1 MKKYTILLATII
13 LAFAACN
20 KETPAPEMPDAP
32 DAPHGTV
39 PFTFHATV
47 GELTRTEISENAD
60 GSAAVLWKATD
71 KVSVFD
77 AAGNNC
83 EFSVSGAGSTA
94 TLSGELVP
102 SSSGKYYAVYPYAS
116 SSTLSGTTVT
126 AEIPSV
132 QKVSGPGFADGAVVS
147 AAVVSEEAATFCNL
161 ASLVRFTVP
170 EDVTTLRSV
179 TLASTAPLSGA
190 LVMDFAGGSPAVTS
204 VPDHATTVTVE
215 MEDGSA
221 LPSGN
226 YYAAVLPGTHKL
238 TVTLTDK
245 DGMTAERSMDE
256 SKEFLSSHIRGI
268 GSVKADTF
276 DNVEFVLGD
285 AAVSGETKTLIM
297 SAKIPAGTYT
307 VEQLLGVTSYPYKGD
322 KAIYVIRNVSFTVE
336 STTERQT
343 VTIPKAALTAR
354 HLLVREGDDLQAV
367 LNAAEAG
374 LDDVY
379 VGAGTFTGGF
389 TMVEGINVTGS
400 WDADFT
406 ETTTFEPVKNFT
418 TGKAVSTSAPTTV
431 LDGGNSRRV
440 LYQSAAFE
448 TVTIW
453 KNLKI
458 QNGRSTDSDDPGLGA
473 GACLNKNGVLDG
485 CEICNNEHTTGQ
497 GAGMMGWEFSTAIRC
512 YFHNNKSKSHG
523 GAFLS
528 RGYVEYCVCENNE
541 SGGDGAGG
549 YLYGVS
555 GLSRPHI
562 FNSVIRNNTAG
573 GNGGGIRMNAG
584 VSDYEPIAFN
594 LLVYENTTGGS
605 GMGSGINSNL
615 GCVYNCTIVKN
626 HASGTNIGA
635 NACGLNFQSG
645 NATNTKT
652 AYAYNN
658 LVCGNTT
665 SADGGWQM
673 YVNPA
678 LSNNNMRFRNNTTT
692 ADGVQYSNKPS
703 QYYTITTNLDPA
715 VAFVNYEENDFH
727 LSAST
732 DSNIKAGLWDN
743 GNFLP
748 AHRELLPTVDL
759 DGNPRLT
766 DNAIH
771 QGCYQYQ

>member
-1 MKKYTILLATII
+1 MKKYTIFLATII

-20 KETPAPEMPDAP
+20 KEAPAPETPESPDAP
-32 DAPHGTV
+32 QSAV

-226 YYAAVLPGTHKL
+226 YYAAVLPGSHKL
-238 TVTLTDK
+238 TVTLTDL
-245 DGMTAERSMDE
+245 DGMTAERAMDE
-256 SKEFLSSHIRGI
+256 AREFASSHIRGI

-285 AAVSGETKTLIM
+285 AAFTGETKTLIM
-297 SAKIPAGTYT
+297 SAKVPAGTYT
-307 VEQLLGVTSYPYKGD
+307 MEQLLGVTSYQYKGD
-322 KAIYVIRNVSFTVE
+322 KAIYVIDNLSFTVG
-336 STTERQT
+336 STTEKQT
-343 VTIPKAALTAR
+343 ISVAKSDLTAR

-367 LNAAEAG
+367 LDAAEAG

-389 TMVEGINVTGS
+389 TMAEDINVTGS
-400 WDADFT
+400 WNDDFS
-406 ETTTFEPVKNFT
+406 ETITYEPLK
-418 TGKAVSTSAPTTV
+418 STSGITTI
-431 LDGGNSRRV
+431 LDGGGSQRV
-440 LYQSAAFE
+440 VNQAAAFTE
-448 TVTIW
+448 STVTSW

-458 QNGRSTDSDDPGLGA
+458 QNGSANTGA
-473 GACLNKNGVLDG
+473 GAYLQAYGILDG
-485 CEICNNEHTTGQ
+485 CEITGNTT
-497 GAGMMGWEFSTAIRC
+497 T
-512 YFHNNKSKSHG
+512 
-523 GAFLS
+523 
-528 RGYVEYCVCENNE
+528 
-541 SGGDGAGG
+541 GDGAGVVALNWATTTRCYIHHNTATGQGGGIVTRYVLSYSVVDSNQAKGSGGAYVYAGG
-549 YLYGVS
+549 YS
-555 GLSRPHI
+555 GENVERPRI
-562 FNSVIRNNTAG
+562 FNCIISNNKATND
-573 GNGGGIRMNAG
+573 NGGGVRANRG
-584 VSDYEPIAFN
+584 SSNPLPVLYN
-594 LLVYENTTGGS
+594 LLVVGNTATGWA
-605 GMGSGINSNL
+605 GSGILVNA
-615 GCVYNCTIVKN
+615 GCVYNCTVVKN
-626 HASGTNIGA
+626 YTSATQDNA
-635 NACGLNFQSG
+635 NALY
-645 NATNTKT
+645 NATNYSTDTEKGRIQACIAFGNWTGGKNADAATQIYMNSTGGLRNNSTSDSERGLWKAKAAYEYVTRKDVTEAFFTNYTNGDYTLSGNNTDCISGGTLNGLSGLWGILPKT
-652 AYAYNN
+652 DLAGNNRLYNN
-658 LVCGNTT
+658 NTQI
-665 SADGGWQM
+665 G
-673 YVNPA
+673 
-678 LSNNNMRFRNNTTT
+678 R
-692 ADGVQYSNKPS
+692 
-703 QYYTITTNLDPA
+703 
-715 VAFVNYEENDFH
+715 
-727 LSAST
+727 
-732 DSNIKAGLWDN
+732 
-743 GNFLP
+743 
-748 AHRELLPTVDL
+748 
-759 DGNPRLT
+759 
-766 DNAIH
+766 
-771 QGCYQYQ
+771 GCYQYQN

>member
-32 DAPHGTV
+32 DAPQSAV

-147 AAVVSEEAATFCNL
+147 AAEVSEEAATFCNL

-226 YYAAVLPGTHKL
+226 YYAAVLPGSHKL
-238 TVTLTDK
+238 TVTLTDL
-245 DGMTAERSMDE
+245 DGMTAERAMDE
-256 SKEFLSSHIRGI
+256 AREFASSHIRGI

-285 AAVSGETKTLIM
+285 AAFTGETKTLIM
-297 SAKIPAGTYT
+297 SAKVPAGTYT
-307 VEQLLGVTSYPYKGD
+307 MEQLLGVTSYQYKGD
-322 KAIYVIRNVSFTVE
+322 KAIYVIDNLSFTVG
-336 STTERQT
+336 STTEKQT
-343 VTIPKAALTAR
+343 ISVAKSDLTAR

-367 LNAAEAG
+367 LDAAEAG

-389 TMVEGINVTGS
+389 TMAEDINVTGS
-400 WDADFT
+400 WNDDFS
-406 ETTTFEPVKNFT
+406 ETITYEPLK
-418 TGKAVSTSAPTTV
+418 STSGITTI
-431 LDGGNSRRV
+431 LDGGGSQRV
-440 LYQSAAFE
+440 VNQAAAFTE
-448 TVTIW
+448 STVTTW

-458 QNGRSTDSDDPGLGA
+458 QNGSANTGA
-473 GACLNKNGVLDG
+473 GAYLQAYGILDG
-485 CEICNNEHTTGQ
+485 CEITGNTT
-497 GAGMMGWEFSTAIRC
+497 T
-512 YFHNNKSKSHG
+512 
-523 GAFLS
+523 
-528 RGYVEYCVCENNE
+528 
-541 SGGDGAGG
+541 GDGAGVVALNWATTTRC
-549 YLYGVS
+549 YI
-555 GLSRPHI
+555 HH
-562 FNSVIRNNTAG
+562 NTATG
-573 GNGGGIRMNAG
+573 QGGGIVTRYVLSYSVVDSNQAKGSGGAYVYAG
-584 VSDYEPIAFN
+584 GYSGESVERPRIFNCIISNNKATNDNCGGVRANRGNSNPLPVLYN
-594 LLVYENTTGGS
+594 LLVVGNTATGWA
-605 GMGSGINSNL
+605 GSGILVNA
-615 GCVYNCTIVKN
+615 GCVYNCTVVKN
-626 HASGTNIGA
+626 YTSATQDNA
-635 NACGLNFQSG
+635 NALY
-645 NATNTKT
+645 NATNYSTDTEKGRIQACIAFGNWTEGKDADAATQIYMNSTGGLRNNSTSANGQWKAKAAYDYVTRKDVTEAFFTNYTNGDYTLSGNNTDCISGGTLNGLSGLWGILPKT
-652 AYAYNN
+652 DLAGNNRLYNN
-658 LVCGNTT
+658 NTQI
-665 SADGGWQM
+665 G
-673 YVNPA
+673 
-678 LSNNNMRFRNNTTT
+678 R
-692 ADGVQYSNKPS
+692 
-703 QYYTITTNLDPA
+703 
-715 VAFVNYEENDFH
+715 
-727 LSAST
+727 
-732 DSNIKAGLWDN
+732 
-743 GNFLP
+743 
-748 AHRELLPTVDL
+748 
-759 DGNPRLT
+759 
-766 DNAIH
+766 
-771 QGCYQYQ
+771 GCYQYQN

>member
-170 EDVTTLRSV
+170 EDVTTLKSV
-179 TLASTAPLSGA
+179 TLASEAPLSGPF
-190 LVMDFAGGSPAVTS
+190 VMDFAGGSPAVTS

-226 YYAAVLPGTHKL
+226 YYAAVLPGSHKL
-238 TVTLTDK
+238 TVTLTDL
-245 DGMTAERSMDE
+245 DGMTAERAMDE
-256 SKEFLSSHIRGI
+256 AKAFASSHIRSI

-285 AAVSGETKTLIM
+285 AAFTGETKTLIM
-297 SAKIPAGTYT
+297 SAKVPAGTYT
-307 VEQLLGVTSYPYKGD
+307 MEQLLGVTSYQYKGD
-322 KAIYVIRNVSFTVE
+322 KAIYVIDNLSFTVG
-336 STTERQT
+336 STTEKQT
-343 VTIPKAALTAR
+343 ISVAKSDLTAR

-367 LNAAEAG
+367 LGAAEAG

-389 TMVEGINVTGS
+389 TMAEDINVTGS
-400 WDADFT
+400 WNDDFS
-406 ETTTFEPVKNFT
+406 ETITYEPLK
-418 TGKAVSTSAPTTV
+418 STSGITTI
-431 LDGGNSRRV
+431 LDGGGNQRV
-440 LYQSAAFE
+440 VNQAAAFTE
-448 TVTIW
+448 STVTTW

-458 QNGRSTDSDDPGLGA
+458 QNGSANTGA
-473 GACLNKNGVLDG
+473 GAYLQAYGILDG
-485 CEICNNEHTTGQ
+485 CEITGNTT
-497 GAGMMGWEFSTAIRC
+497 T
-512 YFHNNKSKSHG
+512 
-523 GAFLS
+523 
-528 RGYVEYCVCENNE
+528 
-541 SGGDGAGG
+541 GDGAGVVALNWATTTRCYIHHNTATGAGGGIVTRYVLSYSVVDSNQAKGSGGAYVYAGG
-549 YLYGVS
+549 YS
-555 GLSRPHI
+555 GESVERPRI
-562 FNSVIRNNTAG
+562 FNCIISNNKATG
-573 GNGGGIRMNAG
+573 DNGGGVRANRG
-584 VSDYEPIAFN
+584 NSNPLPVLYN
-594 LLVYENTTGGS
+594 LLVVGNTATGWA
-605 GMGSGINSNL
+605 GSGILVNA
-615 GCVYNCTIVKN
+615 GCVYNCTVVKN
-626 HASGTNIGA
+626 YTSATQDNA
-635 NACGLNFQSG
+635 NALY
-645 NATNTKT
+645 NATNYSTDTEKGRIQACIAFGNWTEGKDADAATQIYMNSTGGLRNNSTSANGQWKAKAAYEYVTRKDVTEAFFTNYTNGDYTLSGNNTDCISNGTLNGLGGLWSYLPKT
-652 AYAYNN
+652 DLAGNNRLYNN
-658 LVCGNTT
+658 NTQI
-665 SADGGWQM
+665 G
-673 YVNPA
+673 
-678 LSNNNMRFRNNTTT
+678 R
-692 ADGVQYSNKPS
+692 
-703 QYYTITTNLDPA
+703 
-715 VAFVNYEENDFH
+715 
-727 LSAST
+727 
-732 DSNIKAGLWDN
+732 
-743 GNFLP
+743 
-748 AHRELLPTVDL
+748 
-759 DGNPRLT
+759 
-766 DNAIH
+766 
-771 QGCYQYQ
+771 GCYQYQN

>member
-32 DAPHGTV
+32 DAPHGAV

-47 GELTRTEISENAD
+47 GELTKTEISENAD

-226 YYAAVLPGTHKL
+226 YYAAVLPGSHKL
-238 TVTLTDK
+238 TVTLTDL
-245 DGMTAERSMDE
+245 DGMTAERAMDE
-256 SKEFLSSHIRGI
+256 AREFASSHIRGI

-285 AAVSGETKTLIM
+285 AAFTGETKTLIM
-297 SAKIPAGTYT
+297 SAKVPAGTYT
-307 VEQLLGVTSYPYKGD
+307 MEQLLGVTSYQYKGD
-322 KAIYVIRNVSFTVE
+322 KAIYVIDNLSFTVG
-336 STTERQT
+336 STTEKQT
-343 VTIPKAALTAR
+343 ISVAKSDLTAR

-367 LNAAEAG
+367 LDAAEAG

-389 TMVEGINVTGS
+389 TMAEDINVTGS
-400 WDADFT
+400 WNDDFS
-406 ETTTFEPVKNFT
+406 ETITYEPLK
-418 TGKAVSTSAPTTV
+418 STSGITTI
-431 LDGGNSRRV
+431 LDGGGSQRV
-440 LYQSAAFE
+440 VNQAAAFTE
-448 TVTIW
+448 STVTTW

-458 QNGRSTDSDDPGLGA
+458 QNGSANTGA
-473 GACLNKNGVLDG
+473 GAYLQAYGILDG
-485 CEICNNEHTTGQ
+485 CEITGNTT
-497 GAGMMGWEFSTAIRC
+497 T
-512 YFHNNKSKSHG
+512 
-523 GAFLS
+523 
-528 RGYVEYCVCENNE
+528 
-541 SGGDGAGG
+541 GDGAGVVALNWATTTRCYLHHNTATGAGGGIVTRYVLSYSVVDSNQAKGSGGAYVYAGG
-549 YLYGVS
+549 YS
-555 GLSRPHI
+555 GESVERPRI
-562 FNSVIRNNTAG
+562 FNCIISNNKATG
-573 GNGGGIRMNAG
+573 DNGGGVRANRG
-584 VSDYEPIAFN
+584 NSNPLPILYN
-594 LLVYENTTGGS
+594 LLVVGNTATGWA
-605 GMGSGINSNL
+605 GSGILVNA
-615 GCVYNCTIVKN
+615 GCVYNCTVVKN
-626 HASGTNIGA
+626 YTSATQDNA
-635 NACGLNFQSG
+635 NALY
-645 NATNTKT
+645 NATNYSTDTEKGRIQACIAFGNWTGGKDADAATQIYMNSTGGLRNNSTSANGQWKAKAAYEYVTRKDVTEAFFTNYTNGDYTLCGNNTDCISNGTLNGLGGLWSYLPKT
-652 AYAYNN
+652 DLAGNNRLYNN
-658 LVCGNTT
+658 NTQI
-665 SADGGWQM
+665 G
-673 YVNPA
+673 
-678 LSNNNMRFRNNTTT
+678 R
-692 ADGVQYSNKPS
+692 
-703 QYYTITTNLDPA
+703 
-715 VAFVNYEENDFH
+715 
-727 LSAST
+727 
-732 DSNIKAGLWDN
+732 
-743 GNFLP
+743 
-748 AHRELLPTVDL
+748 
-759 DGNPRLT
+759 
-766 DNAIH
+766 
-771 QGCYQYQ
+771 GCYQYQN

>member
-32 DAPHGTV
+32 DAPHGAV

-47 GELTRTEISENAD
+47 GELTKTEISENAD

-226 YYAAVLPGTHKL
+226 YYAAVLPGSHKL
-238 TVTLTDK
+238 TVTLTDL
-245 DGMTAERSMDE
+245 DGMTAERAMDE
-256 SKEFLSSHIRGI
+256 AREFASSHIRGI

-285 AAVSGETKTLIM
+285 AAFTGETKTLIM
-297 SAKIPAGTYT
+297 SAKVPAGTYT
-307 VEQLLGVTSYPYKGD
+307 MEQLLGVTSYQYKGD
-322 KAIYVIRNVSFTVE
+322 KAIYVIDNLSFTVG
-336 STTERQT
+336 STTEKQT
-343 VTIPKAALTAR
+343 ISVAKSDLTAR

-367 LNAAEAG
+367 LDAAEAG

-389 TMVEGINVTGS
+389 TMAEDINVTGS
-400 WDADFT
+400 WNDDFS
-406 ETTTFEPVKNFT
+406 ETITYEPLK
-418 TGKAVSTSAPTTV
+418 STSGITTI
-431 LDGGNSRRV
+431 LDGGGSQRV
-440 LYQSAAFE
+440 VNQAAAFTE
-448 TVTIW
+448 STVTTW

-458 QNGRSTDSDDPGLGA
+458 QNGSANTGA
-473 GACLNKNGVLDG
+473 GAYLQAYGILDG
-485 CEICNNEHTTGQ
+485 CEITGNTT
-497 GAGMMGWEFSTAIRC
+497 T
-512 YFHNNKSKSHG
+512 
-523 GAFLS
+523 
-528 RGYVEYCVCENNE
+528 
-541 SGGDGAGG
+541 GDGAGVVALNWATTTRCYLHHNTATGAGGGIVTRYVLSYSVVDSNQAKGSGGAYVYAGG
-549 YLYGVS
+549 YS
-555 GLSRPHI
+555 GESVERPRI
-562 FNSVIRNNTAG
+562 FNCIISNNKATG
-573 GNGGGIRMNAG
+573 DNGGGVRANRG
-584 VSDYEPIAFN
+584 NSNPLPILYN
-594 LLVYENTTGGS
+594 LLVVGNTATGWA
-605 GMGSGINSNL
+605 GSGILVNA
-615 GCVYNCTIVKN
+615 GCVYNCTVVKN
-626 HASGTNIGA
+626 YTSATQDNA
-635 NACGLNFQSG
+635 NALY
-645 NATNTKT
+645 NATNYSTDTEKGRIQACIAFGNWTGGKDADAATQIYMNSTGGLRNNSTSANGQWKAKAAYEYVTRKDVTEAFFTNYTNGDYTLSGNNTDCISNGTLNGLGGLWSYLPKT
-652 AYAYNN
+652 DLAGNNRLYNN
-658 LVCGNTT
+658 NTQI
-665 SADGGWQM
+665 G
-673 YVNPA
+673 
-678 LSNNNMRFRNNTTT
+678 R
-692 ADGVQYSNKPS
+692 
-703 QYYTITTNLDPA
+703 
-715 VAFVNYEENDFH
+715 
-727 LSAST
+727 
-732 DSNIKAGLWDN
+732 
-743 GNFLP
+743 
-748 AHRELLPTVDL
+748 
-759 DGNPRLT
+759 
-766 DNAIH
+766 
-771 QGCYQYQ
+771 GCYQYQN

>member
-32 DAPHGTV
+32 DAPQSAV

-226 YYAAVLPGTHKL
+226 YYAAVLPGSHKL
-238 TVTLTDK
+238 TVTLTDL
-245 DGMTAERSMDE
+245 DGMTAERAMDE
-256 SKEFLSSHIRGI
+256 AREFASSHIRGI

-285 AAVSGETKTLIM
+285 AAFTGETKTLIM
-297 SAKIPAGTYT
+297 SAKVPAGTYT
-307 VEQLLGVTSYPYKGD
+307 MEQLLGVTSYQYKGD
-322 KAIYVIRNVSFTVE
+322 KAIYVIDNLSFTVG
-336 STTERQT
+336 STTEKQT
-343 VTIPKAALTAR
+343 ISVAKSDLTAR

-367 LNAAEAG
+367 LDAAEAG

-389 TMVEGINVTGS
+389 TMAEDINVTGS
-400 WDADFT
+400 WNDDFS
-406 ETTTFEPVKNFT
+406 ETITYEPLK
-418 TGKAVSTSAPTTV
+418 STSGITTI
-431 LDGGNSRRV
+431 LDGGGSQRV
-440 LYQSAAFE
+440 VNQAAAFTE
-448 TVTIW
+448 STVTTW

-458 QNGRSTDSDDPGLGA
+458 QNGSANTGA
-473 GACLNKNGVLDG
+473 GAYLQAYGILDG
-485 CEICNNEHTTGQ
+485 CEITGNTT
-497 GAGMMGWEFSTAIRC
+497 T
-512 YFHNNKSKSHG
+512 
-523 GAFLS
+523 
-528 RGYVEYCVCENNE
+528 
-541 SGGDGAGG
+541 GDGAGVVALNWATTTRCYIHHNTATGAGGGIVTRYVLSYSVVDSNQAKGSGGAYVYAGG
-549 YLYGVS
+549 YS
-555 GLSRPHI
+555 GENVERPRI
-562 FNSVIRNNTAG
+562 FNCIISNNKATG
-573 GNGGGIRMNAG
+573 DNGGGVRANRG
-584 VSDYEPIAFN
+584 NSNPLPVLYN
-594 LLVYENTTGGS
+594 LLVVGNTATGWA
-605 GMGSGINSNL
+605 GSGILVNA
-615 GCVYNCTIVKN
+615 GCVYNCTVVKN
-626 HASGTNIGA
+626 YTSATQD
-635 NACGLNFQSG
+635 NADALY
-645 NATNTKT
+645 NATNYSTDTEKGRIQACIAFGNWTGGKDADAATQIYMNSTGGLRNNSTSANGQWKAKAAYEYVTRKDVTEAFFTNYTNGDYTLSGNNTDCISGGTLNGLSGLWGILPKT
-652 AYAYNN
+652 DLAGNNRLYNN
-658 LVCGNTT
+658 NTQI
-665 SADGGWQM
+665 G
-673 YVNPA
+673 
-678 LSNNNMRFRNNTTT
+678 R
-692 ADGVQYSNKPS
+692 
-703 QYYTITTNLDPA
+703 
-715 VAFVNYEENDFH
+715 
-727 LSAST
+727 
-732 DSNIKAGLWDN
+732 
-743 GNFLP
+743 
-748 AHRELLPTVDL
+748 
-759 DGNPRLT
+759 
-766 DNAIH
+766 
-771 QGCYQYQ
+771 GCYQYQN

>member
-32 DAPHGTV
+32 DAPHGAV

-170 EDVTTLRSV
+170 EDVTTLKSV
-179 TLASTAPLSGA
+179 TLASEAPLSGPF
-190 LVMDFAGGSPAVTS
+190 VMDFAGGSPAVTS

-226 YYAAVLPGTHKL
+226 YYAAVLPGSHKL
-238 TVTLTDK
+238 TVTLTDL
-245 DGMTAERSMDE
+245 DGMTAERAMDE
-256 SKEFLSSHIRGI
+256 AREFASSHIRGI

-285 AAVSGETKTLIM
+285 AAVSGETKTLVM

-307 VEQLLGVTSYPYKGD
+307 MEQLLGVTSYPYKGD
-322 KAIYVIRNVSFTVE
+322 KAIYVIDNLSFTVG
-336 STTERQT
+336 STTEKQT
-343 VTIPKAALTAR
+343 ISVAKSDLTAR

-400 WDADFT
+400 WNDDFS
-406 ETTTFEPVKNFT
+406 ETITYEPLK
-418 TGKAVSTSAPTTV
+418 STSGITTI
-431 LDGGNSRRV
+431 LDGGDSQRV
-440 LYQSAAFE
+440 VNQAAAFTE
-448 TVTIW
+448 STVTIW

-458 QNGRSTDSDDPGLGA
+458 QNGSANTGA
-473 GACLNKNGVLDG
+473 GAYLQAYGILDG
-485 CEICNNEHTTGQ
+485 CEITGNTT
-497 GAGMMGWEFSTAIRC
+497 T
-512 YFHNNKSKSHG
+512 
-523 GAFLS
+523 
-528 RGYVEYCVCENNE
+528 
-541 SGGDGAGG
+541 GDGAGVVALNWATTTRC
-549 YLYGVS
+549 YI
-555 GLSRPHI
+555 HH
-562 FNSVIRNNTAG
+562 NTATG
-573 GNGGGIRMNAG
+573 AGGGIVTRYVLSYSVVDSNQAKGSGGAYVYAG
-584 VSDYEPIAFN
+584 GYSGENVERPRIFNCIISNNKATNDNCGGVRANRGSSNPLPVLYN
-594 LLVYENTTGGS
+594 LLVVGNTATGWA
-605 GMGSGINSNL
+605 GSGILVNF
-615 GCVYNCTIVKN
+615 GCVYNCTVVKN
-626 HASGTNIGA
+626 YTSATQDNA
-635 NACGLNFQSG
+635 NALY
-645 NATNTKT
+645 NATNYSTDTEKGRVQACIAFGNWTGGKNADAATQIYMNSTGGLRNNSTSANGQWKAKAAYEYVTRKDVTKAFFT
-652 AYAYNN
+652 NYTNGDYTLSGNNTDCISNGTLNGLSGLWGILPKTDLAGNNRLYNN
-658 LVCGNTT
+658 NTQI
-665 SADGGWQM
+665 G
-673 YVNPA
+673 
-678 LSNNNMRFRNNTTT
+678 R
-692 ADGVQYSNKPS
+692 
-703 QYYTITTNLDPA
+703 
-715 VAFVNYEENDFH
+715 
-727 LSAST
+727 
-732 DSNIKAGLWDN
+732 
-743 GNFLP
+743 
-748 AHRELLPTVDL
+748 
-759 DGNPRLT
+759 
-766 DNAIH
+766 
-771 QGCYQYQ
+771 GCYQYQN

>member
-20 KETPAPEMPDAP
+20 KEAPTPETPESPDAP
-32 DAPHGTV
+32 QSAV

-102 SSSGKYYAVYPYAS
+102 SSSGKYYAVYPYAP

-226 YYAAVLPGTHKL
+226 YYAAVLPGSHKL
-238 TVTLTDK
+238 TVTLTDL
-245 DGMTAERSMDE
+245 DGMTAERAMDE
-256 SKEFLSSHIRGI
+256 AREFASSHIRGI

-285 AAVSGETKTLIM
+285 AAFTGETKTLIM
-297 SAKIPAGTYT
+297 SAKVPAGTYT
-307 VEQLLGVTSYPYKGD
+307 MEQLLGVTSYQYKGD
-322 KAIYVIRNVSFTVE
+322 KAIYVIDNLSFTVG
-336 STTERQT
+336 STTEKQT
-343 VTIPKAALTAR
+343 ISVAKSDLTAR

-367 LNAAEAG
+367 LDAAEAG

-389 TMVEGINVTGS
+389 TMAEDINVTGS
-400 WDADFT
+400 WNDDFS
-406 ETTTFEPVKNFT
+406 ETITYEPLK
-418 TGKAVSTSAPTTV
+418 STSGITTI
-431 LDGGNSRRV
+431 LDGGGSQRV
-440 LYQSAAFE
+440 VNQAAAFTE
-448 TVTIW
+448 STVTTW

-458 QNGRSTDSDDPGLGA
+458 QNGSANTGA
-473 GACLNKNGVLDG
+473 GAYLQAYGILDG
-485 CEICNNEHTTGQ
+485 CEITGNTT
-497 GAGMMGWEFSTAIRC
+497 T
-512 YFHNNKSKSHG
+512 
-523 GAFLS
+523 
-528 RGYVEYCVCENNE
+528 
-541 SGGDGAGG
+541 GDGAGVVALNWATTTRC
-549 YLYGVS
+549 YI
-555 GLSRPHI
+555 HH
-562 FNSVIRNNTAG
+562 NTATG
-573 GNGGGIRMNAG
+573 QGGGIVTRYVLSYSVVDSNQAKGSGGAYVYAG
-584 VSDYEPIAFN
+584 GYSGENVERPRIFNCIISNNKATNDNCGGVRANRGNSNPLPVLYN
-594 LLVYENTTGGS
+594 LLVVGNTATGWA
-605 GMGSGINSNL
+605 GSGILVNA
-615 GCVYNCTIVKN
+615 GCVYNCTVVKN
-626 HASGTNIGA
+626 YTSATQDNA
-635 NACGLNFQSG
+635 NALY
-645 NATNTKT
+645 NATNYSTDTEKGRIQACIAFGNWTGGKNADAATQIYMNSTGGLRNNSTSANGQWKAKAAYEYVTRKDVTEAFFTNYTNGDYTLSGNNTDCISGGTLNGLSGLWGILPKT
-652 AYAYNN
+652 DLAGNNRLYNN
-658 LVCGNTT
+658 NTQI
-665 SADGGWQM
+665 G
-673 YVNPA
+673 
-678 LSNNNMRFRNNTTT
+678 R
-692 ADGVQYSNKPS
+692 
-703 QYYTITTNLDPA
+703 
-715 VAFVNYEENDFH
+715 
-727 LSAST
+727 
-732 DSNIKAGLWDN
+732 
-743 GNFLP
+743 
-748 AHRELLPTVDL
+748 
-759 DGNPRLT
+759 
-766 DNAIH
+766 
-771 QGCYQYQ
+771 GCYQYQN

>member
-20 KETPAPEMPDAP
+20 KEAPTPETPESPDAP
-32 DAPHGTV
+32 QSAV

-102 SSSGKYYAVYPYAS
+102 SSSGKYYAVYPYAP

-179 TLASTAPLSGA
+179 TLASAAPLSGA

-226 YYAAVLPGTHKL
+226 YYAAVLPGSHKL
-238 TVTLTDK
+238 TVTLTDL
-245 DGMTAERSMDE
+245 DGMTAERAMDE
-256 SKEFLSSHIRGI
+256 AREFASSHIRGI

-285 AAVSGETKTLIM
+285 AAFTGETKTLIM
-297 SAKIPAGTYT
+297 SAKVPAGTYT
-307 VEQLLGVTSYPYKGD
+307 MEQLLGVTSYQYKGD
-322 KAIYVIRNVSFTVE
+322 KAIYVIDNLSFTVG
-336 STTERQT
+336 STTEKQT
-343 VTIPKAALTAR
+343 ISVAKSDLTAR

-367 LNAAEAG
+367 LDAAEAG

-389 TMVEGINVTGS
+389 TMAEDINVTGS
-400 WDADFT
+400 WNDDFS
-406 ETTTFEPVKNFT
+406 ETITYEPLK
-418 TGKAVSTSAPTTV
+418 STSGITTI
-431 LDGGNSRRV
+431 LDGGGSQRV
-440 LYQSAAFE
+440 VNQAAAFTE
-448 TVTIW
+448 STVTTW

-458 QNGRSTDSDDPGLGA
+458 QNGSANTGA
-473 GACLNKNGVLDG
+473 GAYLQAYGILDG
-485 CEICNNEHTTGQ
+485 CEITGNTT
-497 GAGMMGWEFSTAIRC
+497 T
-512 YFHNNKSKSHG
+512 
-523 GAFLS
+523 
-528 RGYVEYCVCENNE
+528 
-541 SGGDGAGG
+541 GDGAGVVALNWATTTRCYIHHNTATGQGGGIVTRYVLSYSVVDSNQAKGSGGAYVYAGG
-549 YLYGVS
+549 YS
-555 GLSRPHI
+555 GENVERPRI
-562 FNSVIRNNTAG
+562 FNCIISNNKATND
-573 GNGGGIRMNAG
+573 NGGGVRANRG
-584 VSDYEPIAFN
+584 SSNPLPVLYN
-594 LLVYENTTGGS
+594 LLVVGNTATGWA
-605 GMGSGINSNL
+605 GSGILVNA
-615 GCVYNCTIVKN
+615 GCVYNCTVVKN
-626 HASGTNIGA
+626 YTSATQDNA
-635 NACGLNFQSG
+635 NALY
-645 NATNTKT
+645 NATNYSTDTEKGRIQACIAFGNWTGGKDADAATQIYMNSTGGLRNNSTSANGQWKAKAAYEYVTRKDVTEAFFTNYTNGDYTLSGNNTDCISGGTLNGLSGLWGILPKT
-652 AYAYNN
+652 DLAGNNRLYNN
-658 LVCGNTT
+658 NTQI
-665 SADGGWQM
+665 G
-673 YVNPA
+673 
-678 LSNNNMRFRNNTTT
+678 R
-692 ADGVQYSNKPS
+692 
-703 QYYTITTNLDPA
+703 
-715 VAFVNYEENDFH
+715 
-727 LSAST
+727 
-732 DSNIKAGLWDN
+732 
-743 GNFLP
+743 
-748 AHRELLPTVDL
+748 
-759 DGNPRLT
+759 
-766 DNAIH
+766 
-771 QGCYQYQ
+771 GCYQYQNQQNPLIGG

>member
-32 DAPHGTV
+32 DAPHGAV

-170 EDVTTLRSV
+170 EDVTTLKSV
-179 TLASTAPLSGA
+179 TLASEAPLSGPF
-190 LVMDFAGGSPAVTS
+190 VMDFAGGSPAVTS

-226 YYAAVLPGTHKL
+226 YYAAVLPGSHKL
-238 TVTLTDK
+238 TVTLTDL
-245 DGMTAERSMDE
+245 DGMTAERAMDE
-256 SKEFLSSHIRGI
+256 VREFASSHIRGI

-285 AAVSGETKTLIM
+285 AAVSGETKTLVM

-307 VEQLLGVTSYPYKGD
+307 MEQLLGVTSYPYKGD
-322 KAIYVIRNVSFTVE
+322 KAIYVIDNLSFTVG
-336 STTERQT
+336 STTEKQT
-343 VTIPKAALTAR
+343 ISVAKSDLTAR

-367 LNAAEAG
+367 LDAAEAG

-389 TMVEGINVTGS
+389 TMAEDINVTGS
-400 WDADFT
+400 WNDDFS
-406 ETTTFEPVKNFT
+406 ETITYEPLK
-418 TGKAVSTSAPTTV
+418 STSGITTI
-431 LDGGNSRRV
+431 LDGGGSQRV
-440 LYQSAAFE
+440 VNQAAAFTE
-448 TVTIW
+448 STVTIW

-458 QNGRSTDSDDPGLGA
+458 QNGSANTGA
-473 GACLNKNGVLDG
+473 GAYLQAYGILDG
-485 CEICNNEHTTGQ
+485 CEITGNTT
-497 GAGMMGWEFSTAIRC
+497 T
-512 YFHNNKSKSHG
+512 
-523 GAFLS
+523 
-528 RGYVEYCVCENNE
+528 
-541 SGGDGAGG
+541 GDGAGVVALNWATTTRC
-549 YLYGVS
+549 YI
-555 GLSRPHI
+555 HH
-562 FNSVIRNNTAG
+562 NTATG
-573 GNGGGIRMNAG
+573 AGGGIVTRYVLSYSVVDSNQAKGSGGAYVYAG
-584 VSDYEPIAFN
+584 GYSGENVERPRIFNCIISNNKATNDNCGGVRANRGSSNPLPVLYN
-594 LLVYENTTGGS
+594 LLVVGNTATGWA
-605 GMGSGINSNL
+605 GSGILVNF
-615 GCVYNCTIVKN
+615 GCVYNCTVVKN
-626 HASGTNIGA
+626 YTSATQNNA
-635 NACGLNFQSG
+635 NALY
-645 NATNTKT
+645 NATNYSTDTEKGRIQACIAFGNWTESKDADAATQIYMNSTGGLRNNSTSANGQWKAKAAYEYVTRKDVTKAFFT
-652 AYAYNN
+652 NYTNGDYTLSGNNTDCISNGTLNGLSGLWGILPKTDLAGNNRLYNN
-658 LVCGNTT
+658 NTQI
-665 SADGGWQM
+665 G
-673 YVNPA
+673 
-678 LSNNNMRFRNNTTT
+678 R
-692 ADGVQYSNKPS
+692 
-703 QYYTITTNLDPA
+703 
-715 VAFVNYEENDFH
+715 
-727 LSAST
+727 
-732 DSNIKAGLWDN
+732 
-743 GNFLP
+743 
-748 AHRELLPTVDL
+748 
-759 DGNPRLT
+759 
-766 DNAIH
+766 
-771 QGCYQYQ
+771 GCYQYQN

>member
-32 DAPHGTV
+32 DAPHGAV

-47 GELTRTEISENAD
+47 GELTKTEISENAD

-102 SSSGKYYAVYPYAS
+102 SSSGKYYAVYPYAP

-226 YYAAVLPGTHKL
+226 YYAAVLPGSHKL
-238 TVTLTDK
+238 TVTLTDL
-245 DGMTAERSMDE
+245 DGMTAERAMDE
-256 SKEFLSSHIRGI
+256 AREFASSHIRGI

-285 AAVSGETKTLIM
+285 AAFTGETKTLIM
-297 SAKIPAGTYT
+297 SAKVPAGTYT
-307 VEQLLGVTSYPYKGD
+307 MEQLLGVTSYQYKGD
-322 KAIYVIRNVSFTVE
+322 KAIYVIDNLSFTVG
-336 STTERQT
+336 STTEKQT
-343 VTIPKAALTAR
+343 ISVAKSDLTAR

-367 LNAAEAG
+367 LDAAEAG
-374 LDDVY
+374 IDDVY

-389 TMVEGINVTGS
+389 TMAEDINVTGS
-400 WDADFT
+400 WNDDFS
-406 ETTTFEPVKNFT
+406 ETITYEPLK
-418 TGKAVSTSAPTTV
+418 STSGITTI
-431 LDGGNSRRV
+431 LDGGGSQRV
-440 LYQSAAFE
+440 VNQAAAFTE
-448 TVTIW
+448 STVTTW

-458 QNGRSTDSDDPGLGA
+458 QNGSANTGA
-473 GACLNKNGVLDG
+473 GAYLQAYGILDG
-485 CEICNNEHTTGQ
+485 CEITGNTT
-497 GAGMMGWEFSTAIRC
+497 T
-512 YFHNNKSKSHG
+512 
-523 GAFLS
+523 
-528 RGYVEYCVCENNE
+528 
-541 SGGDGAGG
+541 GDGAGVVALNWATTTRC
-549 YLYGVS
+549 YI
-555 GLSRPHI
+555 HH
-562 FNSVIRNNTAG
+562 NTATG
-573 GNGGGIRMNAG
+573 QGGGIVTRYVLSYSVVDSNQAKGSGGAYVYAG
-584 VSDYEPIAFN
+584 GYSGESVERPRIFNCIISNNKATNDNCGGVRANRGNSNPLPVLYN
-594 LLVYENTTGGS
+594 LLVVGNTATGWA
-605 GMGSGINSNL
+605 GSGILVNA
-615 GCVYNCTIVKN
+615 GCVYNCTVVKN
-626 HASGTNIGA
+626 YTSATQDNA
-635 NACGLNFQSG
+635 NALY
-645 NATNTKT
+645 NATNYSTDKEKGRIQACIAFGNWTEGKDADAATQIYMNSTGGLRNNSTSANGQWKAKAAYDYVTRKDVTEAFFTNYTNGDYTLSGNNTDCISGGTLNGLSGLWGILPKT
-652 AYAYNN
+652 DLAGNNRLYNN
-658 LVCGNTT
+658 NTQI
-665 SADGGWQM
+665 G
-673 YVNPA
+673 
-678 LSNNNMRFRNNTTT
+678 R
-692 ADGVQYSNKPS
+692 
-703 QYYTITTNLDPA
+703 
-715 VAFVNYEENDFH
+715 
-727 LSAST
+727 
-732 DSNIKAGLWDN
+732 
-743 GNFLP
+743 
-748 AHRELLPTVDL
+748 
-759 DGNPRLT
+759 
-766 DNAIH
+766 
-771 QGCYQYQ
+771 GCYQYQN

>member
-20 KETPAPEMPDAP
+20 KETPAPEMPESP
-32 DAPHGTV
+32 DAPHGAV

-226 YYAAVLPGTHKL
+226 YYAAVLPGSHKL
-238 TVTLTDK
+238 TVTLTDL
-245 DGMTAERSMDE
+245 DGMTAERAMDE
-256 SKEFLSSHIRGI
+256 AREFASSHIRGI

-276 DNVEFVLGD
+276 DNVELVLGD
-285 AAVSGETKTLIM
+285 AAFTGETKTLIM
-297 SAKIPAGTYT
+297 SAKVPAGTYT
-307 VEQLLGVTSYPYKGD
+307 MEQLLGVTSYQYKGD
-322 KAIYVIRNVSFTVE
+322 KAIYVIDNLSFTVG
-336 STTERQT
+336 STTEKQT
-343 VTIPKAALTAR
+343 ISVAKSDLTAR

-367 LNAAEAG
+367 LGAAEAG

-389 TMVEGINVTGS
+389 TMAEDINVTGS
-400 WDADFT
+400 WNDDFS
-406 ETTTFEPVKNFT
+406 ETITYEPLK
-418 TGKAVSTSAPTTV
+418 STSGITTI
-431 LDGGNSRRV
+431 LDGGGSQRV
-440 LYQSAAFE
+440 VNQAAAFTE
-448 TVTIW
+448 STVTTW

-458 QNGRSTDSDDPGLGA
+458 QNGSANTGA
-473 GACLNKNGVLDG
+473 GAYLQAYGILDG
-485 CEICNNEHTTGQ
+485 CEITGNTT
-497 GAGMMGWEFSTAIRC
+497 T
-512 YFHNNKSKSHG
+512 
-523 GAFLS
+523 
-528 RGYVEYCVCENNE
+528 
-541 SGGDGAGG
+541 GDGAGVVALNWATTTRCYIHHNTATGQGGGIVTRYVLSYSVVDSNQAKGSGGAYVYAGG
-549 YLYGVS
+549 YS
-555 GLSRPHI
+555 GESVERPRI
-562 FNSVIRNNTAG
+562 FNCIISNNKATG
-573 GNGGGIRMNAG
+573 DNGGGVRANRG
-584 VSDYEPIAFN
+584 NSNPLPVLYN
-594 LLVYENTTGGS
+594 LLVVGNTATGWA
-605 GMGSGINSNL
+605 GSGILVNA
-615 GCVYNCTIVKN
+615 GCVYNCTVVKN
-626 HASGTNIGA
+626 YTSATQDNA
-635 NACGLNFQSG
+635 NALY
-645 NATNTKT
+645 NATNYSTDTEKGRIQACIAYGNWTEGKDADAATQIYMNSTGGLRNNSTSANGQWKAKAAYEYVTRKDVTEAFFTNYTDGDYTLSGNNTDCISGGTLNGLSGLWGILPKT
-652 AYAYNN
+652 DLAGNNRLYNN
-658 LVCGNTT
+658 NTQI
-665 SADGGWQM
+665 G
-673 YVNPA
+673 
-678 LSNNNMRFRNNTTT
+678 R
-692 ADGVQYSNKPS
+692 
-703 QYYTITTNLDPA
+703 
-715 VAFVNYEENDFH
+715 
-727 LSAST
+727 
-732 DSNIKAGLWDN
+732 
-743 GNFLP
+743 
-748 AHRELLPTVDL
+748 
-759 DGNPRLT
+759 
-766 DNAIH
+766 
-771 QGCYQYQ
+771 GCYQYQN

>member
-20 KETPAPEMPDAP
+20 KETPAPEMPESP
-32 DAPHGTV
+32 DAPHGAV

-226 YYAAVLPGTHKL
+226 YYAAVLPGSHKL
-238 TVTLTDK
+238 TVTLTDL
-245 DGMTAERSMDE
+245 DGMTAERAMDE
-256 SKEFLSSHIRGI
+256 AREFASSHIRGI

-285 AAVSGETKTLIM
+285 AAFTGETKTLIM

-307 VEQLLGVTSYPYKGD
+307 MEQLLGVTSYQYKGD
-322 KAIYVIRNVSFTVE
+322 KAIYVIDNLSFTVG
-336 STTERQT
+336 STTEKQT
-343 VTIPKAALTAR
+343 ISVAKSDLTAR

-367 LNAAEAG
+367 LDAAEAG

-406 ETTTFEPVKNFT
+406 GTINYEPLK
-418 TGKAVSTSAPTTV
+418 STSGITTI
-431 LDGGNSRRV
+431 LDGGGSQRV
-440 LYQSAAFE
+440 VNQAAAFTE
-448 TVTIW
+448 STVTTW

-458 QNGRSTDSDDPGLGA
+458 QNGSANTGA
-473 GACLNKNGVLDG
+473 GAYLQAYGILDG
-485 CEICNNEHTTGQ
+485 CEITGNTT
-497 GAGMMGWEFSTAIRC
+497 T
-512 YFHNNKSKSHG
+512 
-523 GAFLS
+523 
-528 RGYVEYCVCENNE
+528 
-541 SGGDGAGG
+541 GDGAGVVALNWATTTRCYIHHNTSTGAGGGIVTRYVLSYSVVDSNQAKGAGGAYVYAGG
-549 YLYGVS
+549 YS
-555 GLSRPHI
+555 GENVERPRI
-562 FNSVIRNNTAG
+562 FNCIISNNKATND
-573 GNGGGIRMNAG
+573 NGGGVRANRG
-584 VSDYEPIAFN
+584 NSNPLPVLYN
-594 LLVYENTTGGS
+594 LLVVGNTATGWA
-605 GMGSGINSNL
+605 GSGILVNA
-615 GCVYNCTIVKN
+615 GCVYNCTVVKN
-626 HASGTNIGA
+626 YTSATQDNA
-635 NACGLNFQSG
+635 NALY
-645 NATNTKT
+645 NATNYSTDTGKGRIQACIAFGNWTGGKDADAATQIYMNSTGGLRNNSTSANGQWKAKAAYEYVTGKDVTEAFFTNYTDGDYTLSGNNTNCISGGTLNGLSVLWGILPKT
-652 AYAYNN
+652 DLAGNNRLYNN
-658 LVCGNTT
+658 NTQI
-665 SADGGWQM
+665 G
-673 YVNPA
+673 
-678 LSNNNMRFRNNTTT
+678 R
-692 ADGVQYSNKPS
+692 
-703 QYYTITTNLDPA
+703 
-715 VAFVNYEENDFH
+715 
-727 LSAST
+727 
-732 DSNIKAGLWDN
+732 
-743 GNFLP
+743 
-748 AHRELLPTVDL
+748 
-759 DGNPRLT
+759 
-766 DNAIH
+766 
-771 QGCYQYQ
+771 GCYQYQN

>member
-20 KETPAPEMPDAP
+20 KETPAPEMPESP
-32 DAPHGTV
+32 DAPHGAV

-226 YYAAVLPGTHKL
+226 YYAAVLPGSHKL
-238 TVTLTDK
+238 TVTLTDL
-245 DGMTAERSMDE
+245 DGMTAERAMDE
-256 SKEFLSSHIRGI
+256 AREFASSHIRGI

-285 AAVSGETKTLIM
+285 AAFTGETKTLIM
-297 SAKIPAGTYT
+297 SAKVPAGTYT
-307 VEQLLGVTSYPYKGD
+307 MEQLLGVTSYQYKGD
-322 KAIYVIRNVSFTVE
+322 KAIYVIDNLSFTVG
-336 STTERQT
+336 STTEKQT
-343 VTIPKAALTAR
+343 ISVAKSDLTAR

-367 LNAAEAG
+367 LGAAEAG

-389 TMVEGINVTGS
+389 TMAEDINVTGS
-400 WDADFT
+400 WNDDFS
-406 ETTTFEPVKNFT
+406 ETITYEPLK
-418 TGKAVSTSAPTTV
+418 STSGITTI
-431 LDGGNSRRV
+431 LDGGGSQRV
-440 LYQSAAFE
+440 VNQAAAFTE
-448 TVTIW
+448 STVTTW

-458 QNGRSTDSDDPGLGA
+458 QNGSANTGA
-473 GACLNKNGVLDG
+473 GAYLQAYGILDG
-485 CEICNNEHTTGQ
+485 CEITGNTT
-497 GAGMMGWEFSTAIRC
+497 T
-512 YFHNNKSKSHG
+512 
-523 GAFLS
+523 
-528 RGYVEYCVCENNE
+528 
-541 SGGDGAGG
+541 GDGAGVVALNWATTTRCYIHHNTATGQGGGIVTRYVLSYSVVDSNQAKGSGGAYVYAGG
-549 YLYGVS
+549 YS
-555 GLSRPHI
+555 GESVERPRI
-562 FNSVIRNNTAG
+562 FNCIISNNKATG
-573 GNGGGIRMNAG
+573 DNGGGVRANRG
-584 VSDYEPIAFN
+584 NSNPLPVLYN
-594 LLVYENTTGGS
+594 LLVVGNTATGWA
-605 GMGSGINSNL
+605 GSGILVNA
-615 GCVYNCTIVKN
+615 GCVYNCTVVKN
-626 HASGTNIGA
+626 YTSATQDNA
-635 NACGLNFQSG
+635 NALY
-645 NATNTKT
+645 NATNYSTDTEKGRIQACIAYGNWTEGKDADAATQIYMNSTGGLRNNSTSANGQWKAKAAYEYVTRKDVTEAFFTNYTDGDYTLSGNNTDCISGGTLNGLSGLWGILPKT
-652 AYAYNN
+652 DLAGNNRLYNN
-658 LVCGNTT
+658 NTQI
-665 SADGGWQM
+665 G
-673 YVNPA
+673 
-678 LSNNNMRFRNNTTT
+678 R
-692 ADGVQYSNKPS
+692 
-703 QYYTITTNLDPA
+703 
-715 VAFVNYEENDFH
+715 
-727 LSAST
+727 
-732 DSNIKAGLWDN
+732 
-743 GNFLP
+743 
-748 AHRELLPTVDL
+748 
-759 DGNPRLT
+759 
-766 DNAIH
+766 
-771 QGCYQYQ
+771 GCYQYQN

>member
-32 DAPHGTV
+32 DAPHGAV

-170 EDVTTLRSV
+170 EDVTTLKSV
-179 TLASTAPLSGA
+179 TLASEAPLSGPF
-190 LVMDFAGGSPAVTS
+190 VMDFAGGSPAVTS

-226 YYAAVLPGTHKL
+226 YYAAVLPGSHKL
-238 TVTLTDK
+238 TVTLTDL
-245 DGMTAERSMDE
+245 DGMTAERAMDE
-256 SKEFLSSHIRGI
+256 AREFASSHIRGI

-285 AAVSGETKTLIM
+285 AAFTGETKTLIM
-297 SAKIPAGTYT
+297 SAKVPAGTYT
-307 VEQLLGVTSYPYKGD
+307 MEQLLGVTSYQYKGD
-322 KAIYVIRNVSFTVE
+322 KAIYVIDNLSFTVG
-336 STTERQT
+336 STTEKQT
-343 VTIPKAALTAR
+343 ISVAKSDLTAR
-354 HLLVREGDDLQAV
+354 HLLVREGDDLQSV
-367 LNAAEAG
+367 LDAAEAG

-406 ETTTFEPVKNFT
+406 GTINYEPLK
-418 TGKAVSTSAPTTV
+418 STSGITTI
-431 LDGGNSRRV
+431 LDGGGSQRV
-440 LYQSAAFE
+440 VNQAAAFTE
-448 TVTIW
+448 STVTTW

-458 QNGRSTDSDDPGLGA
+458 QNGSANTGA
-473 GACLNKNGVLDG
+473 GAYLQAYGILDG
-485 CEICNNEHTTGQ
+485 CEITGNTT
-497 GAGMMGWEFSTAIRC
+497 T
-512 YFHNNKSKSHG
+512 
-523 GAFLS
+523 
-528 RGYVEYCVCENNE
+528 
-541 SGGDGAGG
+541 GDGAGVVALNWATTTRCYIHHNTATGAGGGIVTRYVLSYSVVDSNQAKGSGGAYVYAGG
-549 YLYGVS
+549 YS
-555 GLSRPHI
+555 GENVERPRI
-562 FNSVIRNNTAG
+562 FNCIISNNKATND
-573 GNGGGIRMNAG
+573 NGGGVRANRG
-584 VSDYEPIAFN
+584 NSNPLPVLYN
-594 LLVYENTTGGS
+594 LLVVGNTATGWA
-605 GMGSGINSNL
+605 GSGILINA
-615 GCVYNCTIVKN
+615 GCVYNCTVVKN
-626 HASGTNIGA
+626 YTSATQDNA
-635 NACGLNFQSG
+635 NALY
-645 NATNTKT
+645 NATNYSTDTEKGRIQACIAFGNWTGGKDADAATQIYMNSTGGLRNNSTSANGQWKAKAAYEYVTRKDVTEAFFTNYTNGDYTLSGNNTDCISNGTLNGLGGLWSYLPKT
-652 AYAYNN
+652 DLAGNNRLYNN
-658 LVCGNTT
+658 NTQI
-665 SADGGWQM
+665 G
-673 YVNPA
+673 
-678 LSNNNMRFRNNTTT
+678 R
-692 ADGVQYSNKPS
+692 
-703 QYYTITTNLDPA
+703 
-715 VAFVNYEENDFH
+715 
-727 LSAST
+727 
-732 DSNIKAGLWDN
+732 
-743 GNFLP
+743 
-748 AHRELLPTVDL
+748 
-759 DGNPRLT
+759 
-766 DNAIH
+766 
-771 QGCYQYQ
+771 GCYQYQN

>member
-32 DAPHGTV
+32 DAPHGAV

-47 GELTRTEISENAD
+47 GELTKTEISENAD

-102 SSSGKYYAVYPYAS
+102 SSSGRYYAVYPYAP

-147 AAVVSEEAATFCNL
+147 AAEVSEEAATFCNL

-226 YYAAVLPGTHKL
+226 YYVAVLPGSHKL
-238 TVTLTDK
+238 TVTLTDL
-245 DGMTAERSMDE
+245 DGMTAERAMDE
-256 SKEFLSSHIRGI
+256 AREFASSHIRGI

-285 AAVSGETKTLIM
+285 AAFTGETKTLIM
-297 SAKIPAGTYT
+297 SAKVPAGTYT
-307 VEQLLGVTSYPYKGD
+307 MEQLLGVTSYQYKGD
-322 KAIYVIRNVSFTVE
+322 KAIYVIDNLSFTVG
-336 STTERQT
+336 STTEKQT
-343 VTIPKAALTAR
+343 ISVAKSDLTAR

-367 LNAAEAG
+367 LDAAEAG

-389 TMVEGINVTGS
+389 TMAEDINVTGS
-400 WDADFT
+400 WNDDFS
-406 ETTTFEPVKNFT
+406 ETITYEPLK
-418 TGKAVSTSAPTTV
+418 STSGITTI
-431 LDGGNSRRV
+431 LDGGGSQRV
-440 LYQSAAFE
+440 VNQAAAFTE
-448 TVTIW
+448 STVTTW

-458 QNGRSTDSDDPGLGA
+458 QNGSANTGA
-473 GACLNKNGVLDG
+473 GAYLQAYGILDG
-485 CEICNNEHTTGQ
+485 CEITGNTT
-497 GAGMMGWEFSTAIRC
+497 T
-512 YFHNNKSKSHG
+512 
-523 GAFLS
+523 
-528 RGYVEYCVCENNE
+528 
-541 SGGDGAGG
+541 GDGAGVVALNWATTTRC
-549 YLYGVS
+549 YI
-555 GLSRPHI
+555 HH
-562 FNSVIRNNTAG
+562 NTATG
-573 GNGGGIRMNAG
+573 QGGGIVTRYVLSYSVVDSNQAKGSGGAYVYAG
-584 VSDYEPIAFN
+584 GYSGESVERPRIFNCIISNNKATNDNCGGVRANRGNSNPLPVLYN
-594 LLVYENTTGGS
+594 LLVVGNTATGWA
-605 GMGSGINSNL
+605 GSGILVNA
-615 GCVYNCTIVKN
+615 GCVYNCTVVKN
-626 HASGTNIGA
+626 YTSATQDNA
-635 NACGLNFQSG
+635 NALY
-645 NATNTKT
+645 NATNYSTDKEKGRIQACIAFGNWTEGKDADAATQIYMNSTGGLRNNSTSANGQWKAKAAYDYVTRKDVTEAFFTNYTNGDYTLSGNNTDCISNGTLNGLGGLWSYLPKT
-652 AYAYNN
+652 DLAGNNRLYNN
-658 LVCGNTT
+658 NTQI
-665 SADGGWQM
+665 G
-673 YVNPA
+673 
-678 LSNNNMRFRNNTTT
+678 R
-692 ADGVQYSNKPS
+692 
-703 QYYTITTNLDPA
+703 
-715 VAFVNYEENDFH
+715 
-727 LSAST
+727 
-732 DSNIKAGLWDN
+732 
-743 GNFLP
+743 
-748 AHRELLPTVDL
+748 
-759 DGNPRLT
+759 
-766 DNAIH
+766 
-771 QGCYQYQ
+771 GCYQYQN

>member
-32 DAPHGTV
+32 DAPHGAV

-170 EDVTTLRSV
+170 EDVTTLKSV
-179 TLASTAPLSGA
+179 TLASEAPLSGPF
-190 LVMDFAGGSPAVTS
+190 VMDFAGGSPAVTS

-226 YYAAVLPGTHKL
+226 YYAAVLPGSHKL
-238 TVTLTDK
+238 TVTLTDL
-245 DGMTAERSMDE
+245 DGMTAERAMDE
-256 SKEFLSSHIRGI
+256 AREFASSHIRGI

-285 AAVSGETKTLIM
+285 AAFTGETKTLIM
-297 SAKIPAGTYT
+297 SAKVPAGTYT
-307 VEQLLGVTSYPYKGD
+307 MEQLLGVTSYQYKGD
-322 KAIYVIRNVSFTVE
+322 KAIYVIDNLSFTVG
-336 STTERQT
+336 STTEKQT
-343 VTIPKAALTAR
+343 ISVAKSDLTAR
-354 HLLVREGDDLQAV
+354 HLLVREGDDLQSV
-367 LNAAEAG
+367 LDAAEAG

-406 ETTTFEPVKNFT
+406 GTINYEPLK
-418 TGKAVSTSAPTTV
+418 STSGITTI
-431 LDGGNSRRV
+431 LDGGGSQRV
-440 LYQSAAFE
+440 VNQAAAFTE
-448 TVTIW
+448 STVTTW

-458 QNGRSTDSDDPGLGA
+458 QNGSANTGA
-473 GACLNKNGVLDG
+473 GAYLQAYGILDG
-485 CEICNNEHTTGQ
+485 CEITGNTT
-497 GAGMMGWEFSTAIRC
+497 T
-512 YFHNNKSKSHG
+512 
-523 GAFLS
+523 
-528 RGYVEYCVCENNE
+528 
-541 SGGDGAGG
+541 GDGAGVVALNWATTTRCYIHHNTATGSGGGIVTRYVLSYSVVDSNQAKGSGGAYVYAGG
-549 YLYGVS
+549 YS
-555 GLSRPHI
+555 GENVERPRI
-562 FNSVIRNNTAG
+562 FNCIISNNKATND
-573 GNGGGIRMNAG
+573 NGGGVRANRG
-584 VSDYEPIAFN
+584 NSNPLPVLYN
-594 LLVYENTTGGS
+594 LLVVGNTATGWA
-605 GMGSGINSNL
+605 GSGILINA
-615 GCVYNCTIVKN
+615 GCVYNCTVVKN
-626 HASGTNIGA
+626 YTSATQDNA
-635 NACGLNFQSG
+635 NALY
-645 NATNTKT
+645 NATNYSTDTEKGRIQACIAFGNWTGGKDADAATQIYMNSTGGLRNNSTSANGQWKAKAAYEYVTRKDVTEAFFTNYTNGDYTLSGNNTDCISNGTLNGLGGLWSYLPKT
-652 AYAYNN
+652 DLAGNNRLYNN
-658 LVCGNTT
+658 NTQI
-665 SADGGWQM
+665 G
-673 YVNPA
+673 
-678 LSNNNMRFRNNTTT
+678 R
-692 ADGVQYSNKPS
+692 
-703 QYYTITTNLDPA
+703 
-715 VAFVNYEENDFH
+715 
-727 LSAST
+727 
-732 DSNIKAGLWDN
+732 
-743 GNFLP
+743 
-748 AHRELLPTVDL
+748 
-759 DGNPRLT
+759 
-766 DNAIH
+766 
-771 QGCYQYQ
+771 GCYQYQN

>member
-32 DAPHGTV
+32 DAPQSAV

-226 YYAAVLPGTHKL
+226 YYAAVLPGSHKL
-238 TVTLTDK
+238 TVTLTDL
-245 DGMTAERSMDE
+245 DGMTAERAMDE
-256 SKEFLSSHIRGI
+256 AREFASSHIRGI

-285 AAVSGETKTLIM
+285 AAFTGETKTLIM
-297 SAKIPAGTYT
+297 SAKVPAGTYT
-307 VEQLLGVTSYPYKGD
+307 MEQLLGVTSYQYKGD
-322 KAIYVIRNVSFTVE
+322 KAIYVIDNLSFTVG
-336 STTERQT
+336 STTEKQT
-343 VTIPKAALTAR
+343 ISVAKSDLTAR

-367 LNAAEAG
+367 LDAAEAG
-374 LDDVY
+374 IDDVY

-389 TMVEGINVTGS
+389 TMAEDINVTGS
-400 WDADFT
+400 WNDDFS
-406 ETTTFEPVKNFT
+406 ETITYEPLK
-418 TGKAVSTSAPTTV
+418 STSGITTI
-431 LDGGNSRRV
+431 LDGGGSQRV
-440 LYQSAAFE
+440 VNQAAAFTE
-448 TVTIW
+448 STVTTW

-458 QNGRSTDSDDPGLGA
+458 QNGSANTGA
-473 GACLNKNGVLDG
+473 GAYLQAYGILDG
-485 CEICNNEHTTGQ
+485 CEITGNTT
-497 GAGMMGWEFSTAIRC
+497 T
-512 YFHNNKSKSHG
+512 
-523 GAFLS
+523 
-528 RGYVEYCVCENNE
+528 
-541 SGGDGAGG
+541 GDGAGVVALNWATTTRC
-549 YLYGVS
+549 YI
-555 GLSRPHI
+555 HH
-562 FNSVIRNNTAG
+562 NTATG
-573 GNGGGIRMNAG
+573 QGGGIVTRYVLSYSVVDSNQAKGSGGAYVYAG
-584 VSDYEPIAFN
+584 GYSGESVERPRIFNCIISNNKATNDNCGGVRANRGNSNPLPVLYN
-594 LLVYENTTGGS
+594 LLVVGNTATGWA
-605 GMGSGINSNL
+605 GSGILVNA
-615 GCVYNCTIVKN
+615 GCVYNCTVVKN
-626 HASGTNIGA
+626 YTSATQDNA
-635 NACGLNFQSG
+635 NALY
-645 NATNTKT
+645 NATNYSTDTEKGRIQACIAFGNWTEGKDADAATQIYMNSTGGLRNNSTSANGQWKAKAAYDYVTRKDVTEAFFTNYTNGDYTLSGNNTDCISNGTLNGLGGLWSYLPKT
-652 AYAYNN
+652 DLAGNNRLYNN
-658 LVCGNTT
+658 NTQI
-665 SADGGWQM
+665 G
-673 YVNPA
+673 
-678 LSNNNMRFRNNTTT
+678 R
-692 ADGVQYSNKPS
+692 
-703 QYYTITTNLDPA
+703 
-715 VAFVNYEENDFH
+715 
-727 LSAST
+727 
-732 DSNIKAGLWDN
+732 
-743 GNFLP
+743 
-748 AHRELLPTVDL
+748 
-759 DGNPRLT
+759 
-766 DNAIH
+766 
-771 QGCYQYQ
+771 GCYQYQD

>member
-20 KETPAPEMPDAP
+20 KEAPTPETPESPDAP
-32 DAPHGTV
+32 QSAV

-147 AAVVSEEAATFCNL
+147 AAEVSEEAATFCNL

-179 TLASTAPLSGA
+179 TLSSTAPLSGA

-226 YYAAVLPGTHKL
+226 YYAAVLPGSHKL
-238 TVTLTDK
+238 TVTLTDL
-245 DGMTAERSMDE
+245 DGMTAERAMDE
-256 SKEFLSSHIRGI
+256 AREFASSHIRGI

-285 AAVSGETKTLIM
+285 AAFTGETKTLIM
-297 SAKIPAGTYT
+297 SAKVPAGTYT
-307 VEQLLGVTSYPYKGD
+307 MEQLLGVTSYPYKGD
-322 KAIYVIRNVSFTVE
+322 KAIYVIDNLSFTVG
-336 STTERQT
+336 STTEKQT
-343 VTIPKAALTAR
+343 ISVAKSDLTAR

-367 LNAAEAG
+367 LDAAEAG

-389 TMVEGINVTGS
+389 TMVEDINVTGS
-400 WDADFT
+400 WNDDFS
-406 ETTTFEPVKNFT
+406 ETITYEPLK
-418 TGKAVSTSAPTTV
+418 STSGITTI
-431 LDGGNSRRV
+431 LDGGGSQRV
-440 LYQSAAFE
+440 VNQAAAFTE
-448 TVTIW
+448 STVTTW

-458 QNGRSTDSDDPGLGA
+458 QNGKRSSDNGA
-473 GACLNKNGVLDG
+473 GVYLMSRGVLDG
-485 CEICNNEHTTGQ
+485 CEICNNSASEGSSQ
-497 GAGMMGWEFSTAIRC
+497 G
-512 YFHNNKSKSHG
+512 G
-523 GAFLS
+523 GVWAAEGSF
-528 RGYVEYCVCENNE
+528 V
-541 SGGDGAGG
+541 
-549 YLYGVS
+549 
-555 GLSRPHI
+555 
-562 FNSVIRNNTAG
+562 RNCWIHDNFAQHTAG
-573 GNGGGIRMNAG
+573 GIYCKGQLTYSLIENNSAQDNAGGGVQMHGGNAADNNNGTMYNCIVRRNSSANGGGIRLYGVTQVANCLVLSNTATSGG
-584 VSDYEPIAFN
+584 VSGI
-594 LLVYENTTGGS
+594 LVNGQTS
-605 GMGSGINSNL
+605 IL
-615 GCVYNCTIVKN
+615 NCTLVKN
-626 HASGTNIGA
+626 YDAATSAGNSSALYCNQNGTIKNCLFFGNYSSSKNADSAVQLYINHKYTWLMNNAITDGGLKLHTQYDPSGNGRNQNTQTIPAASPGIFNNYAGDDYTLTKSATMCIDKGNTNIFGFMTTD
-635 NACGLNFQSG
+635 L
-645 NATNTKT
+645 
-652 AYAYNN
+652 AYKARK
-658 LVCGNTT
+658 
-665 SADGGWQM
+665 
-673 YVNPA
+673 VN
-678 LSNNNMRFRNNTTT
+678 
-692 ADGVQYSNKPS
+692 
-703 QYYTITTNLDPA
+703 
-715 VAFVNYEENDFH
+715 
-727 LSAST
+727 
-732 DSNIKAGLWDN
+732 
-743 GNFLP
+743 
-748 AHRELLPTVDL
+748 TVD
-759 DGNPRLT
+759 
-766 DNAIH
+766 I
-771 QGCYQYQ
+771 GCYEYQQ

>member
-20 KETPAPEMPDAP
+20 KETLAPEMPESP
-32 DAPHGTV
+32 DAPHGAV

-226 YYAAVLPGTHKL
+226 YYAAVLPGSHKL
-238 TVTLTDK
+238 TVTLTDL
-245 DGMTAERSMDE
+245 DGMTAERAMDE
-256 SKEFLSSHIRGI
+256 AREFASSHIRGI

-285 AAVSGETKTLIM
+285 AAFTGETKTLIM
-297 SAKIPAGTYT
+297 SAKVPAGTYT
-307 VEQLLGVTSYPYKGD
+307 MEQLLGVTSYQYKGD
-322 KAIYVIRNVSFTVE
+322 KAIYVIDNLSFTVG
-336 STTERQT
+336 STTEKQT
-343 VTIPKAALTAR
+343 ISVAKSDLTAR

-367 LNAAEAG
+367 LGAAEAG

-389 TMVEGINVTGS
+389 TMAEDINVTGS
-400 WDADFT
+400 WNDDFS
-406 ETTTFEPVKNFT
+406 ETITYEPLK
-418 TGKAVSTSAPTTV
+418 STSGITTI
-431 LDGGNSRRV
+431 LDGGGSQRV
-440 LYQSAAFE
+440 VNQAAAFTE
-448 TVTIW
+448 STVTTW

-458 QNGRSTDSDDPGLGA
+458 QNGSANTGA
-473 GACLNKNGVLDG
+473 GAYLQAYGILDG
-485 CEICNNEHTTGQ
+485 CEITGNTT
-497 GAGMMGWEFSTAIRC
+497 T
-512 YFHNNKSKSHG
+512 
-523 GAFLS
+523 
-528 RGYVEYCVCENNE
+528 
-541 SGGDGAGG
+541 GDGAGVVALNWATTTRCYIHHNTATGAGGGIVTRYVLSYSVVDSNQAKGSGGAYVYAGG
-549 YLYGVS
+549 YS
-555 GLSRPHI
+555 GESVERPRI
-562 FNSVIRNNTAG
+562 FNCIISNNKATG
-573 GNGGGIRMNAG
+573 DNGGGVRANRG
-584 VSDYEPIAFN
+584 NSNPLPVLYN
-594 LLVYENTTGGS
+594 LLVVGNTATGWA
-605 GMGSGINSNL
+605 GSGILVNA
-615 GCVYNCTIVKN
+615 GCVYNCTVVKN
-626 HASGTNIGA
+626 YTSATQDNA
-635 NACGLNFQSG
+635 NALY
-645 NATNTKT
+645 NATNYSTDTEKGRIQACIAYGNWTEGKDADAATQIYMNSTGGLRNNSTSANGQWKAKAAYEYVTRKDVTEAFFTNYTDGDYTLSGNNTDCISGGTLNGLSGLWGILPKT
-652 AYAYNN
+652 DLAGNNRLYNN
-658 LVCGNTT
+658 NTQI
-665 SADGGWQM
+665 G
-673 YVNPA
+673 
-678 LSNNNMRFRNNTTT
+678 R
-692 ADGVQYSNKPS
+692 
-703 QYYTITTNLDPA
+703 
-715 VAFVNYEENDFH
+715 
-727 LSAST
+727 
-732 DSNIKAGLWDN
+732 
-743 GNFLP
+743 
-748 AHRELLPTVDL
+748 
-759 DGNPRLT
+759 
-766 DNAIH
+766 
-771 QGCYQYQ
+771 GCYQYQN

>member
-20 KETPAPEMPDAP
+20 KETPAPEMPESP
-32 DAPHGTV
+32 DAPHGAV

-226 YYAAVLPGTHKL
+226 YYAAVLPGSHKL
-238 TVTLTDK
+238 TVTLTDL
-245 DGMTAERSMDE
+245 DGMTAERAMDE
-256 SKEFLSSHIRGI
+256 AREFASSHIRGI

-285 AAVSGETKTLIM
+285 AAFTGETKTLIM
-297 SAKIPAGTYT
+297 SAKVPAGTYT
-307 VEQLLGVTSYPYKGD
+307 MEQLLGVTSYQYKGD
-322 KAIYVIRNVSFTVE
+322 KAIYVIDNLSFTVG
-336 STTERQT
+336 STTEKQT
-343 VTIPKAALTAR
+343 ISVAKSDLTAR

-367 LNAAEAG
+367 LGAAEAG

-389 TMVEGINVTGS
+389 TMAEDINVTGS
-400 WDADFT
+400 WNDDFS
-406 ETTTFEPVKNFT
+406 ETITYEPLK
-418 TGKAVSTSAPTTV
+418 STSGITTI
-431 LDGGNSRRV
+431 LDGGGSQRV
-440 LYQSAAFE
+440 VNQAAAFTE
-448 TVTIW
+448 STVTTW

-458 QNGRSTDSDDPGLGA
+458 QNGSANTGA
-473 GACLNKNGVLDG
+473 GAYLQAYGILDG
-485 CEICNNEHTTGQ
+485 CEITGNTT
-497 GAGMMGWEFSTAIRC
+497 T
-512 YFHNNKSKSHG
+512 
-523 GAFLS
+523 
-528 RGYVEYCVCENNE
+528 
-541 SGGDGAGG
+541 GDGAGVVALNWATTTRCYIHHNTATGAGGGIVTRYVLSYSVVDSNQAKGSGGAYVYAGG
-549 YLYGVS
+549 YS
-555 GLSRPHI
+555 GENVERPRI
-562 FNSVIRNNTAG
+562 FNCIISNNKATG
-573 GNGGGIRMNAG
+573 DNGGGVRANRG
-584 VSDYEPIAFN
+584 NSNPLPVLYN
-594 LLVYENTTGGS
+594 LLVVGNTATGWA
-605 GMGSGINSNL
+605 GSGILVNA
-615 GCVYNCTIVKN
+615 GCVYNCTVVKN
-626 HASGTNIGA
+626 YTSATQDNA
-635 NACGLNFQSG
+635 NALY
-645 NATNTKT
+645 NATNYSTDTEKGRIQACIAYGNWTEGKDADAATQIYMNSTGGLRNNSTSANGQWKAKAAYEYVTRKDVTEAFFTNYTNGDYTLSGNNTDCISNGTLNGLGGLWSYLPKT
-652 AYAYNN
+652 DLAGNNRLYNN
-658 LVCGNTT
+658 NTQI
-665 SADGGWQM
+665 G
-673 YVNPA
+673 
-678 LSNNNMRFRNNTTT
+678 R
-692 ADGVQYSNKPS
+692 
-703 QYYTITTNLDPA
+703 
-715 VAFVNYEENDFH
+715 
-727 LSAST
+727 
-732 DSNIKAGLWDN
+732 
-743 GNFLP
+743 
-748 AHRELLPTVDL
+748 
-759 DGNPRLT
+759 
-766 DNAIH
+766 
-771 QGCYQYQ
+771 GCYQYQN

>member
-32 DAPHGTV
+32 DAPQSAV

-226 YYAAVLPGTHKL
+226 YYAAVLPGSHKL
-238 TVTLTDK
+238 TVTLTDL
-245 DGMTAERSMDE
+245 DGMTAERAMDE
-256 SKEFLSSHIRGI
+256 AREFASSHIRGI

-285 AAVSGETKTLIM
+285 AAFTGETKTLIM
-297 SAKIPAGTYT
+297 SAKVPAGTYT
-307 VEQLLGVTSYPYKGD
+307 MEQLLGVTSYQYKGD
-322 KAIYVIRNVSFTVE
+322 KAIYVIDNLSFTVG
-336 STTERQT
+336 STTEKQT
-343 VTIPKAALTAR
+343 ISVAKSDLTAR

-367 LNAAEAG
+367 LDAAEAG

-389 TMVEGINVTGS
+389 TMAEDINVTGS
-400 WDADFT
+400 WNDDFS
-406 ETTTFEPVKNFT
+406 ETITYEPLK
-418 TGKAVSTSAPTTV
+418 STSGITTI
-431 LDGGNSRRV
+431 LDGGGSQRV
-440 LYQSAAFE
+440 VNQAAAFTE
-448 TVTIW
+448 STVTTW

-458 QNGRSTDSDDPGLGA
+458 QNGSANTGA
-473 GACLNKNGVLDG
+473 GAYLQAYGILDG
-485 CEICNNEHTTGQ
+485 CEITGNTT
-497 GAGMMGWEFSTAIRC
+497 T
-512 YFHNNKSKSHG
+512 
-523 GAFLS
+523 
-528 RGYVEYCVCENNE
+528 
-541 SGGDGAGG
+541 GDGAGVVALNWATTTRC
-549 YLYGVS
+549 YI
-555 GLSRPHI
+555 HH
-562 FNSVIRNNTAG
+562 NTATG
-573 GNGGGIRMNAG
+573 AGGGIVTRYVLSYSVVDSNQAKGSGGAYVYAG
-584 VSDYEPIAFN
+584 GYSGENVERPRIFNCIISNNKATGDNCGGVRANRGNSNPLPVLYN
-594 LLVYENTTGGS
+594 LLVVGNTATGWA
-605 GMGSGINSNL
+605 GSGILVNA
-615 GCVYNCTIVKN
+615 GCVYNCTVVKN
-626 HASGTNIGA
+626 YTSATQD
-635 NACGLNFQSG
+635 NADALY
-645 NATNTKT
+645 NATNYSTDTEKGRIQACIAFGNWTGGKDADAATQIYMNSTGGLRNNSTSANGQWKAKAAYEYVTRKDVTEAFFTNYTNGDYTLSGNNTDCISNGTLNGLGGLWSYLPKT
-652 AYAYNN
+652 DLAGNNRLYNN
-658 LVCGNTT
+658 NTQI
-665 SADGGWQM
+665 G
-673 YVNPA
+673 
-678 LSNNNMRFRNNTTT
+678 R
-692 ADGVQYSNKPS
+692 
-703 QYYTITTNLDPA
+703 
-715 VAFVNYEENDFH
+715 
-727 LSAST
+727 
-732 DSNIKAGLWDN
+732 
-743 GNFLP
+743 
-748 AHRELLPTVDL
+748 
-759 DGNPRLT
+759 
-766 DNAIH
+766 
-771 QGCYQYQ
+771 GCYQYQN

>member
-32 DAPHGTV
+32 DAPHGAV

-47 GELTRTEISENAD
+47 GELTKTEISENAD

-226 YYAAVLPGTHKL
+226 YYAAVLPGSHKL
-238 TVTLTDK
+238 TVTLTDL
-245 DGMTAERSMDE
+245 DGMTAERAMDE
-256 SKEFLSSHIRGI
+256 AREFASSHIRGI

-285 AAVSGETKTLIM
+285 AAFTGETKTLVM
-297 SAKIPAGTYT
+297 SAKVPAGTYT
-307 VEQLLGVTSYPYKGD
+307 MEQLLGVTSYQYKGD
-322 KAIYVIRNVSFTVE
+322 KAIYVIDNLSFTVG
-336 STTERQT
+336 STTEKQT
-343 VTIPKAALTAR
+343 ISVAKSDLTAR

-367 LNAAEAG
+367 LDAAEAG
-374 LDDVY
+374 IDDVY

-389 TMVEGINVTGS
+389 TMAEDINVTGS
-400 WDADFT
+400 WNDDFS
-406 ETTTFEPVKNFT
+406 ETITYEPLK
-418 TGKAVSTSAPTTV
+418 STSGITTI
-431 LDGGNSRRV
+431 LDGGGSQRV
-440 LYQSAAFE
+440 VNQAAAFTE
-448 TVTIW
+448 STVTTW

-458 QNGRSTDSDDPGLGA
+458 QNGSANTGA
-473 GACLNKNGVLDG
+473 GAYLQAYGILDG
-485 CEICNNEHTTGQ
+485 CEITGNTT
-497 GAGMMGWEFSTAIRC
+497 T
-512 YFHNNKSKSHG
+512 
-523 GAFLS
+523 
-528 RGYVEYCVCENNE
+528 
-541 SGGDGAGG
+541 GDGAGVVALNWATTTRC
-549 YLYGVS
+549 YI
-555 GLSRPHI
+555 HH
-562 FNSVIRNNTAG
+562 NTATG
-573 GNGGGIRMNAG
+573 QGGGIVTRYVLSYSVVDSNQAKGSGGAYVYAG
-584 VSDYEPIAFN
+584 GYSGESVERPRIFNCIISNNKATNDNCGGVRANRGNSNPLPVLYN
-594 LLVYENTTGGS
+594 LLVVGNTATGWA
-605 GMGSGINSNL
+605 GSGILVNA
-615 GCVYNCTIVKN
+615 GCVYNCTVVKN
-626 HASGTNIGA
+626 YTSATQDNA
-635 NACGLNFQSG
+635 NALY
-645 NATNTKT
+645 NATNYSTDTEKGRIQACIAFGNWT
-652 AYAYNN
+652 EGKDADAATQIYMNSTGGLRNN
-658 LVCGNTT
+658 ST
-665 SADGGWQM
+665 SAKGQWKANAAYE
-673 YVNPA
+673 YVTRKDVTAAFFTNYTNGDYT
-678 LSNNNMRFRNNTTT
+678 LSGNNT
-692 ADGVQYSNKPS
+692 DCISNG
-703 QYYTITTNLDPA
+703 TLNG
-715 VAFVNYEENDFH
+715 
-727 LSAST
+727 LS
-732 DSNIKAGLWDN
+732 GLWGILPKTDLAGNNRLYNDN
-743 GNFLP
+743 TQIG
-748 AHRELLPTVDL
+748 R
-759 DGNPRLT
+759 
-766 DNAIH
+766 
-771 QGCYQYQ
+771 GCYQYQN

>member
-20 KETPAPEMPDAP
+20 KETPAPEMPESP
-32 DAPHGTV
+32 DAPHGAV

-102 SSSGKYYAVYPYAS
+102 SSSGKYYAVYPYAP

-226 YYAAVLPGTHKL
+226 YYAAVLPGSHKL
-238 TVTLTDK
+238 TVTLTDL
-245 DGMTAERSMDE
+245 DGMTAERAMDE
-256 SKEFLSSHIRGI
+256 AREFASSHIRGI

-285 AAVSGETKTLIM
+285 AAFTGETKTLIM

-307 VEQLLGVTSYPYKGD
+307 MEQLLGVTSYQYKGD
-322 KAIYVIRNVSFTVE
+322 KAIYVIDNLSFTVG
-336 STTERQT
+336 STTEKQT
-343 VTIPKAALTAR
+343 ISVAKSDLTAR

-367 LNAAEAG
+367 LGAAEAG

-389 TMVEGINVTGS
+389 TMAEDINVTGS
-400 WDADFT
+400 WNEDFS
-406 ETTTFEPVKNFT
+406 ETITYEPLK
-418 TGKAVSTSAPTTV
+418 STSGITTI
-431 LDGGNSRRV
+431 LDGGGSQRV
-440 LYQSAAFE
+440 VNQAAAFTE
-448 TVTIW
+448 STVTTW

-458 QNGRSTDSDDPGLGA
+458 QNGSANTGA
-473 GACLNKNGVLDG
+473 GAYLQAYGILDG
-485 CEICNNEHTTGQ
+485 CEITGNTT
-497 GAGMMGWEFSTAIRC
+497 T
-512 YFHNNKSKSHG
+512 
-523 GAFLS
+523 
-528 RGYVEYCVCENNE
+528 
-541 SGGDGAGG
+541 GDGAGVVALNWATTTRC
-549 YLYGVS
+549 YI
-555 GLSRPHI
+555 HH
-562 FNSVIRNNTAG
+562 NTATG
-573 GNGGGIRMNAG
+573 AGGGIVTRYVLSYSVVDSNQAKGSGGAYVYAG
-584 VSDYEPIAFN
+584 GYSGENVERPRIFNCIISNNKATNDNCGGVRANRGNSNPLPVLYN
-594 LLVYENTTGGS
+594 LLVVGNTATGWA
-605 GMGSGINSNL
+605 GSGILVNA
-615 GCVYNCTIVKN
+615 GCVYNCTVVKN
-626 HASGTNIGA
+626 YTSATQD
-635 NACGLNFQSG
+635 NADALY
-645 NATNTKT
+645 NATNYSTDTEKGRIQACIAFGNWTGGKDADAATQIYMNSTGGLRNNSTSANGQWKAKAAYEYVTRKDVTEAFFTNYTNGDYTLSGNNTDCISGGTLNGLSGLWGILPKT
-652 AYAYNN
+652 DLAGNNRLYNN
-658 LVCGNTT
+658 NTQI
-665 SADGGWQM
+665 G
-673 YVNPA
+673 
-678 LSNNNMRFRNNTTT
+678 R
-692 ADGVQYSNKPS
+692 
-703 QYYTITTNLDPA
+703 
-715 VAFVNYEENDFH
+715 
-727 LSAST
+727 
-732 DSNIKAGLWDN
+732 
-743 GNFLP
+743 
-748 AHRELLPTVDL
+748 
-759 DGNPRLT
+759 
-766 DNAIH
+766 
-771 QGCYQYQ
+771 GCYQYQN

>member
-32 DAPHGTV
+32 DAPHGAV

-47 GELTRTEISENAD
+47 GELTKTEISENAD

-226 YYAAVLPGTHKL
+226 YYAAVLPGSHKL
-238 TVTLTDK
+238 TVTLTDL
-245 DGMTAERSMDE
+245 DGMTAERAMDE
-256 SKEFLSSHIRGI
+256 AREFASSHIRGI

-285 AAVSGETKTLIM
+285 AAFTGETKTLIM
-297 SAKIPAGTYT
+297 SAKVPAGTYT
-307 VEQLLGVTSYPYKGD
+307 MEQLLGVTSYQYKGD
-322 KAIYVIRNVSFTVE
+322 KAIYVIDNLSFTVG
-336 STTERQT
+336 STTEKQT
-343 VTIPKAALTAR
+343 ISVAKSDLTAR

-367 LNAAEAG
+367 LDAAEAG

-389 TMVEGINVTGS
+389 TMAEDINVTGS
-400 WDADFT
+400 WNDDFS
-406 ETTTFEPVKNFT
+406 ETITYEPLK
-418 TGKAVSTSAPTTV
+418 STSGITTI
-431 LDGGNSRRV
+431 LDGGGSQRV
-440 LYQSAAFE
+440 VNQAAAFTE
-448 TVTIW
+448 STVTTW

-458 QNGRSTDSDDPGLGA
+458 QNGSANTGA
-473 GACLNKNGVLDG
+473 GAYLQAYGILDG
-485 CEICNNEHTTGQ
+485 CEITGNTT
-497 GAGMMGWEFSTAIRC
+497 T
-512 YFHNNKSKSHG
+512 
-523 GAFLS
+523 
-528 RGYVEYCVCENNE
+528 
-541 SGGDGAGG
+541 GDGAGVVALNWATTTRC
-549 YLYGVS
+549 YL
-555 GLSRPHI
+555 HH
-562 FNSVIRNNTAG
+562 NTATG
-573 GNGGGIRMNAG
+573 AGGGIVTRYVLSYSVVDSNQAKGSGGAYVYAG
-584 VSDYEPIAFN
+584 GYSGESVERPRIFNCIISNNKATGDNCGGVRANRGNSNPLPVLYN
-594 LLVYENTTGGS
+594 LLVVGNTATGWA
-605 GMGSGINSNL
+605 GSGILVNA
-615 GCVYNCTIVKN
+615 GCVYNCTVVKN
-626 HASGTNIGA
+626 YTSATQDNA
-635 NACGLNFQSG
+635 NALY
-645 NATNTKT
+645 NATNYSTDTEKGRIQACIAFGNWTGGKDADAATQIYMNSTGGLRNNSTSANGQWKAKAAYEYVTRKDVTEAFFTNYTNGDYTLSGNNTDCISNGTLNGLGGLWSYLPKT
-652 AYAYNN
+652 DLAGNNRLYNN
-658 LVCGNTT
+658 NTQI
-665 SADGGWQM
+665 G
-673 YVNPA
+673 
-678 LSNNNMRFRNNTTT
+678 R
-692 ADGVQYSNKPS
+692 
-703 QYYTITTNLDPA
+703 
-715 VAFVNYEENDFH
+715 
-727 LSAST
+727 
-732 DSNIKAGLWDN
+732 
-743 GNFLP
+743 
-748 AHRELLPTVDL
+748 
-759 DGNPRLT
+759 
-766 DNAIH
+766 
-771 QGCYQYQ
+771 GCYQYQN

>member
-20 KETPAPEMPDAP
+20 KETPAPEMPESP
-32 DAPHGTV
+32 DAPHGAV

-226 YYAAVLPGTHKL
+226 YYAAVLPGSHKL
-238 TVTLTDK
+238 TVTLTDL
-245 DGMTAERSMDE
+245 DGMTAERAMDE
-256 SKEFLSSHIRGI
+256 AREFASSHIRGI

-285 AAVSGETKTLIM
+285 AAFTGETKTLIM
-297 SAKIPAGTYT
+297 SAKVPAGTYT
-307 VEQLLGVTSYPYKGD
+307 MEQLLGVTSYQYKGD
-322 KAIYVIRNVSFTVE
+322 KAIYVIDNLSFTVG
-336 STTERQT
+336 STTEKQT
-343 VTIPKAALTAR
+343 ISVAKSDLTAR

-367 LNAAEAG
+367 LGAAEAG

-389 TMVEGINVTGS
+389 TMAEDINVTGS
-400 WDADFT
+400 WNDDFS
-406 ETTTFEPVKNFT
+406 ETITYEPLK
-418 TGKAVSTSAPTTV
+418 STSGITTI
-431 LDGGNSRRV
+431 LDGGGSQRV
-440 LYQSAAFE
+440 VNQAAAFTE
-448 TVTIW
+448 STVTTW

-458 QNGRSTDSDDPGLGA
+458 QNGSANTGA
-473 GACLNKNGVLDG
+473 GAYLQAYGILDG
-485 CEICNNEHTTGQ
+485 CEITGNTT
-497 GAGMMGWEFSTAIRC
+497 T
-512 YFHNNKSKSHG
+512 
-523 GAFLS
+523 
-528 RGYVEYCVCENNE
+528 
-541 SGGDGAGG
+541 GDGAGVVALNWATTTRC
-549 YLYGVS
+549 YI
-555 GLSRPHI
+555 HH
-562 FNSVIRNNTAG
+562 NTATG
-573 GNGGGIRMNAG
+573 AGGGIVTRYVLSYSVVDSNQAKGSGGAYVYAG
-584 VSDYEPIAFN
+584 GYSGENVERPRIFNCIISNNKATGDNCGGVRANRGNSNPLPVLYN
-594 LLVYENTTGGS
+594 LLVVGNTATGWA
-605 GMGSGINSNL
+605 GSGILVNA
-615 GCVYNCTIVKN
+615 GCVYNCTVVKN
-626 HASGTNIGA
+626 YTSATQDNA
-635 NACGLNFQSG
+635 NALY
-645 NATNTKT
+645 NATNYSTDTEKGRIQACIAFGNWTGGKDADAATQIYMNSTGGLRNNSTSANGQWKAKAAYEYVTRKDVTEAFFTNYTNGDYTLSGNNTDCISNGTLNGLGGLWSYLPKT
-652 AYAYNN
+652 DLAGNNRLYNN
-658 LVCGNTT
+658 NTQI
-665 SADGGWQM
+665 G
-673 YVNPA
+673 
-678 LSNNNMRFRNNTTT
+678 R
-692 ADGVQYSNKPS
+692 
-703 QYYTITTNLDPA
+703 
-715 VAFVNYEENDFH
+715 
-727 LSAST
+727 
-732 DSNIKAGLWDN
+732 
-743 GNFLP
+743 
-748 AHRELLPTVDL
+748 
-759 DGNPRLT
+759 
-766 DNAIH
+766 
-771 QGCYQYQ
+771 GCYQYQN

>member
-32 DAPHGTV
+32 DAPHGAV

-47 GELTRTEISENAD
+47 GELTKTEISENAD

-226 YYAAVLPGTHKL
+226 YYAAVLPGSHKL
-238 TVTLTDK
+238 TVTLTDL
-245 DGMTAERSMDE
+245 DGMTAERAMDE
-256 SKEFLSSHIRGI
+256 AREFASSHIRGI

-285 AAVSGETKTLIM
+285 AAFTGETKTLIM
-297 SAKIPAGTYT
+297 SAKVPAGTYT
-307 VEQLLGVTSYPYKGD
+307 MEQLLGVTSYQYKGD
-322 KAIYVIRNVSFTVE
+322 KAIYVIDNLSFTVG
-336 STTERQT
+336 STTEKQT
-343 VTIPKAALTAR
+343 ISVAKSDLTAR

-367 LNAAEAG
+367 LDAAEAG

-389 TMVEGINVTGS
+389 TMAEDINVTGS
-400 WDADFT
+400 WNDDFS
-406 ETTTFEPVKNFT
+406 ETITYEPLK
-418 TGKAVSTSAPTTV
+418 STSGITTI
-431 LDGGNSRRV
+431 LDGGGSQRV
-440 LYQSAAFE
+440 VNQAAAFTE
-448 TVTIW
+448 STVTTW

-458 QNGRSTDSDDPGLGA
+458 QNGSANTGA
-473 GACLNKNGVLDG
+473 GAYLQAYGILDG
-485 CEICNNEHTTGQ
+485 CEITGNTT
-497 GAGMMGWEFSTAIRC
+497 T
-512 YFHNNKSKSHG
+512 
-523 GAFLS
+523 
-528 RGYVEYCVCENNE
+528 
-541 SGGDGAGG
+541 GDGAGVVALNWATTTRCYIHHNTATGQGGGIVTRYVLSYSVVDSNQAKGSGGAYVYAGG
-549 YLYGVS
+549 YS
-555 GLSRPHI
+555 GENVERPRI
-562 FNSVIRNNTAG
+562 FNCIISNNKATG
-573 GNGGGIRMNAG
+573 DNGGGVRANRG
-584 VSDYEPIAFN
+584 NSNPLPVLYN
-594 LLVYENTTGGS
+594 LLVVGNTATGWA
-605 GMGSGINSNL
+605 GSGILVNA
-615 GCVYNCTIVKN
+615 GCVYNCTVVKN
-626 HASGTNIGA
+626 YTSATQDNA
-635 NACGLNFQSG
+635 NALY
-645 NATNTKT
+645 NATNYSTDTEKGRIQACIAFGNWTGGKDADAATQIYMNSTGGLRNNSTSANGQWKAKAAYDYVTRKDVTEAFFTNYTNGDYTLSGNNTDCISGGTLNGLSGLWGILPKT
-652 AYAYNN
+652 DLAGNNRLYNN
-658 LVCGNTT
+658 NTQI
-665 SADGGWQM
+665 G
-673 YVNPA
+673 
-678 LSNNNMRFRNNTTT
+678 R
-692 ADGVQYSNKPS
+692 
-703 QYYTITTNLDPA
+703 
-715 VAFVNYEENDFH
+715 
-727 LSAST
+727 
-732 DSNIKAGLWDN
+732 
-743 GNFLP
+743 
-748 AHRELLPTVDL
+748 
-759 DGNPRLT
+759 
-766 DNAIH
+766 
-771 QGCYQYQ
+771 GCYQYQN